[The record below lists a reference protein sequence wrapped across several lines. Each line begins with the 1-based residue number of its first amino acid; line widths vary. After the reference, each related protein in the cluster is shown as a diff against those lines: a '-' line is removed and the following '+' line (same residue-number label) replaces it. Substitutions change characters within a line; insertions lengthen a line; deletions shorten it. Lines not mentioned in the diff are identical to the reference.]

1 MKGRG
6 GRSRA
11 GAARLLLVPVVLAGC
26 ASGSAGATPG
36 AAPPATVEAY
46 YTADQAAR
54 GQRTFTTICAVCHG
68 RNEFTGPIFR
78 VTWMADPVGAIYD
91 HVSTKMPQNRPGSL
105 SPQEYVDVIAY
116 MLQLNRRP
124 AGERELPVDP
134 ELLARMRW

>member
-1 MKGRG
+1 MKPRG

-11 GAARLLLVPVVLAGC
+11 GVARLLLLWVTAGGC
-26 ASGSAGATPG
+26 ASGAGGGASG
-36 AAPPATVEAY
+36 AAPAATVEAY

-54 GQRTFTTICAVCHG
+54 GQRTFSTICAVCHG
-68 RNEFTGPIFR
+68 RNEFSGPIFQ

-91 HVSTKMPQNRPGSL
+91 HISTKMPQNRPGSL
-105 SPQEYVDVIAY
+105 SAQEYVDVIAY

-124 AGERELPVDP
+124 TGERELPTDP

>member
-1 MKGRG
+1 V
-6 GRSRA
+6 A
-11 GAARLLLVPVVLAGC
+11 VAGC
-26 ASGSAGATPG
+26 ASGSGGAASG
-36 AAPPATVEAY
+36 AAPAATVEAY
-46 YTADQAAR
+46 YTADQATR

-68 RNEFTGPIFR
+68 RNEFTGPIFQ

-91 HVSTKMPQNRPGSL
+91 HISTKMPQNRPGSL

-124 AGERELPVDP
+124 VGERELPADP